1 MKRLR
6 DRGEG
11 EIKGADN
18 DEGKKHEGETSKQGS
33 GKKGLLRK
41 IRGTHA
47 EEENK
52 RSKERNKRCR

>member
-1 MKRLR
+1 MREKLQNK
-6 DRGEG
+6 EA
-11 EIKGADN
+11 EN
-18 DEGKKHEGETSKQGS
+18 
-33 GKKGLLRK
+33 KGLLRK